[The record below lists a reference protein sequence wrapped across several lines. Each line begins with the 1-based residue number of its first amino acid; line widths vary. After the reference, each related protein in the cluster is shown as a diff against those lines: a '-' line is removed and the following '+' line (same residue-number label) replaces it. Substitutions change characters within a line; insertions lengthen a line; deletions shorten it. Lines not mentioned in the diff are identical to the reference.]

1 MLFLVVCCLLF
12 TVLCLSFFLSL
23 SFVVYGSLSLMC
35 ALLFAVSSVDVVSVG
50 CWLFVGLAVVA
61 LVTVVVVAGLF
72 LRDLVVF

>member
-1 MLFLVVCCLLF
+1 
-12 TVLCLSFFLSL
+12 
-23 SFVVYGSLSLMC
+23 MC

-50 CWLFVGLAVVA
+50 CWLFVGLVVVA